1 MFARSFTIQYK
12 HLFLV
17 KIKVI
22 LSVGIRILTGFFL
35 EMSDPDPYTYI
46 RCSDRDPQP
55 GLWQVT
61 LFLYRRRGDV
71 FEPWLRQPTFLKT
84 VQGED
89 VWIET
94 YLKENR
100 CKEAGG

>member
-1 MFARSFTIQYK
+1 
-12 HLFLV
+12 
-17 KIKVI
+17 
-22 LSVGIRILTGFFL
+22 
-35 EMSDPDPYTYI
+35 
-46 RCSDRDPQP
+46 
-55 GLWQVT
+55 

-71 FEPWLRQPTFLKT
+71 FEPWLRQPSFLKT

-100 CKEAGG
+100 CAREREAITQVESKGMFDMSFF

>member
-1 MFARSFTIQYK
+1 MMMI
-12 HLFLV
+12 
-17 KIKVI
+17 
-22 LSVGIRILTGFFL
+22 GINN
-35 EMSDPDPYTYI
+35 
-46 RCSDRDPQP
+46 
-55 GLWQVT
+55 VT
-61 LFLYRRRGDV
+61 LFVYRRRGDV

-100 CKEAGG
+100 CAREREANPRECFFLFFVVFARSFF

>member
-1 MFARSFTIQYK
+1 MQN
-12 HLFLV
+12 LFVL
-17 KIKVI
+17 KVTWKRT
-22 LSVGIRILTGFFL
+22 LHSYD
-35 EMSDPDPYTYI
+35 DP
-46 RCSDRDPQP
+46 
-55 GLWQVT
+55 VT

-100 CKEAGG
+100 CTRERESNYSFRK

>member
-1 MFARSFTIQYK
+1 MLQ
-12 HLFLV
+12 
-17 KIKVI
+17 
-22 LSVGIRILTGFFL
+22 IRVVYPESEYFPSRI
-35 EMSDPDPYTYI
+35 
-46 RCSDRDPQP
+46 P
-55 GLWQVT
+55 GYWSSYSI

-71 FEPWLRQPTFLKT
+71 FEPWLRQPTFLKL

-100 CKEAGG
+100 CAREREANYSFRKVDRRECLECLTCLVLLF